1 MVMQANRCVRRC
13 LSAVVYACA
22 CLCLFSGGSSVLA
35 APESVASFYS
45 GKTIRMLISGPPGSG
60 YDIYARLLSRHMGK
74 HIPGNPTFVAE
85 NMTAAGGL
93 VLLNTAYNTGPFDG
107 TLMFTL
113 HFNLPLYQAI
123 GGVGVRF
130 DIARMSGIGRLLASN
145 AATGLYSQSASG
157 VTNVSEA
164 KFRKTVI
171 GSAGATS
178 NSTLFPLVMNRVLGT
193 QIKVVSGYD
202 GETAIFLA
210 MERGEVDGFGA
221 YSYLTFKSVH
231 PEYLTQKLVLPLV
244 QWGAVREREWRDVPT
259 AVEAAES
266 PRDKQAMGLISAGSD
281 IGFSYFVGPG
291 VPQER
296 IDALRQAFQ
305 LVLNDREFIGE
316 VEQAKLSLRPMSG
329 DDIQALV
336 RSVLTAPKDVVE
348 RVIDVTKL
356 EN

>member
-1 MVMQANRCVRRC
+1 MQAKGSVRRC
-13 LSAVVYACA
+13 FLFVVSLCVWV
-22 CLCLFSGGSSVLA
+22 CLVASMRPALA
-35 APESVASFYS
+35 ASESVAAFYS

-60 YDIYARLLSRHMGK
+60 YDIYARLLTRHMGK
-74 HIPGNPTFVAE
+74 HIPGNPAFVAE

-123 GGVGVRF
+123 GGAGVRF
-130 DIARMSGIGRLLASN
+130 DIGRMSGIGRLLASN
-145 AATGLYSQSASG
+145 AATGVYSKSSSG
-157 VTNVSEA
+157 VTKLAEA
-164 KFRKTVI
+164 KTRKTVI

-178 NSTLFPLVMNRVLGT
+178 NSTLFPLVMNRILGT

-221 YSYLTFKSVH
+221 YSYLTFKSVR
-231 PEYLTQKLVLPLV
+231 PEYLSQKLILPLV
-244 QWGAVREREWRDVPT
+244 QWGAVREVEWPDVPT
-259 AVEAAES
+259 AVEAAGS

-296 IDALRQAFQ
+296 IDALRRAFQ
-305 LVLNDREFIGE
+305 LVLRDREFLAE

-329 DDIQALV
+329 EDIQTLV
-336 RSVLTAPKDVVE
+336 RSVLTAPRDVVE